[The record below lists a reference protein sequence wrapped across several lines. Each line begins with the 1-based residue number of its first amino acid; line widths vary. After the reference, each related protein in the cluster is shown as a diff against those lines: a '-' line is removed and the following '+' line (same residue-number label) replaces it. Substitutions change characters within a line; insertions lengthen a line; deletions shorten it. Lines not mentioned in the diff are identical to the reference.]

1 MIVDMPPKRFRER
14 SPVTVLGSVSNS
26 EQTGNSTSVLD
37 RRLPFNSSNSER
49 TPKKRKINSRPPSV
63 PSLIAK
69 RQEKFI

>member
-26 EQTGNSTSVLD
+26 EQTGNSMLD

-69 RQEKFI
+69 RQENFIKL